1 MARHAATPH
10 AGAPHAGAPHAGA
23 PHAEGQGRA
32 LRADAQRNRDAILE
46 AAAAAFAEHGT
57 AASLEDVAKRAGV
70 GIGTLYRHFP
80 TRDALVEAAYRR
92 GVEQVCDL
100 AAQLVVDEPG
110 DRALELWML
119 NFVGY
124 IATKRGLATTLKL
137 SSDTHADLFAYVHD
151 RIRTAIGSLITN
163 GAATGRIRSDVDG
176 ADLIRA
182 LGGICMVSD
191 QSGWQEQARRLVS
204 LLMDGLRYGATGNP
218 VAP

>member
-1 MARHAATPH
+1 MAPNL
-10 AGAPHAGAPHAGA
+10 APPEAHEH
-23 PHAEGQGRA
+23 GRA
-32 LRADAQRNRDAILE
+32 LRADAQRNRAALLE
-46 AAAAAFAEHGT
+46 CAGQAFAEHGS
-57 AASLEDVAKRAGV
+57 AASLDDVDKRAGV

-92 GVEQVCDL
+92 GVEQLCDL
-100 AAQLVVDEPG
+100 ADQLLLDEPG

-124 IATKRGLATTLKL
+124 VATKRGLAATLKL
-137 SSDTHADLFAYVHD
+137 ASDTHADLFAYVHD
-151 RIRTAIGSLITN
+151 RIRTAVGSLVAS
-163 GAATGRIRSDVDG
+163 AASTGRIRGDVDG
-176 ADLIRA
+176 LDLIRA

-191 QSGWQEQARRLVS
+191 QAGWQDQARRLVS

>member
-1 MARHAATPH
+1 MVFWIPVECRETLMAP
-10 AGAPHAGAPHAGA
+10 
-23 PHAEGQGRA
+23 QA
-32 LRADAQRNRDAILE
+32 LRADAQRNRDALLE
-46 AAAAAFAEHGT
+46 AAGQAFAEHGT

-92 GVEQVCDL
+92 GVEQLCDL
-100 AAQLVVDEPG
+100 ADQLLVDEPG
-110 DRALELWML
+110 DRALEQWML

-124 IATKRGLATTLKL
+124 VATKRGLAATLKL
-137 SSDTHADLFAYVHD
+137 ASDSHADLFAYVHA
-151 RIRTAIGSLITN
+151 RIRTAVDSLVASA
-163 GAATGRIRSDVDG
+163 AATGRVRGDVDG
-176 ADLIRA
+176 VDLIRA

-191 QSGWQEQARRLVS
+191 QAGWQEQARRLVS

>member
-1 MARHAATPH
+1 MAPQVASAQTEQTEQTEEPS
-10 AGAPHAGAPHAGA
+10 
-23 PHAEGQGRA
+23 RA
-32 LRADAQRNRDAILE
+32 RRADAQRNRDALLE
-46 AAAAAFAEHGT
+46 AAGQAFAEHGT

-92 GVEQVCDL
+92 GVEQLCDL
-100 AAQLVVDEPG
+100 ADQLLLDEPG

-124 IATKRGLATTLKL
+124 VATKRGLAATLKL
-137 SSDTHADLFAYVHD
+137 ASDSHADLFTYVHE
-151 RIRTAIGSLITN
+151 RVRVAVNSLIA
-163 GAATGRIRSDVDG
+163 GATATGRVRSDVDG
-176 ADLIRA
+176 MDLIRA
-182 LGGICMVSD
+182 LGGICMASD
-191 QSGWQEQARRLVS
+191 QAGWQDQARRLVS